1 MKKGY
6 YDYVPIVKK
15 EKEVI
20 QPTPEGDVEPKY
32 ITNMS
37 GHSFMISD
45 SRGMVVGSTD
55 ILMFGNRIPTYGT
68 GRPLSPNSSLD
79 TKSYIKYSGHL

>member
-6 YDYVPIVKK
+6 NDYVPIVKK

-20 QPTPEGDVEPKY
+20 QPAPEGDVEPKY

-37 GHSFMISD
+37 DHSFMISD

-68 GRPLSPNSSLD
+68 GKVLSPDSSLD
-79 TKSYIKYSGHL
+79 TKSYIKYSAHL